1 MLAAILPPHHRHL
14 FIGGLHRSGTSLLHA
29 ILRAHPQISGFADTG
44 VPEDEGQHLQSVYP
58 IGLMFGGPGR
68 FGFDPRAYMDETHR
82 LATPANAARLQAE
95 WAGYWDLRRPVLM
108 EKTPLNLVRM
118 RFLQALFP
126 EAHFLLLLRHPV
138 VVAYATRKWCA
149 SPMPMLIEHSLR
161 CYERAVADLPALR
174 HAHVLKYED
183 LTAQPQAT
191 IDDVLRFLDVAD
203 FANDVAVMR
212 NSNLRYFAE
221 WQNERAEVALRGE
234 AWQPGWLAR
243 TEQRCRALGYGLD
256 DPAPFAPPPA

>member
-1 MLAAILPPHHRHL
+1 MADISDGNRHL

-29 ILRAHPQISGFADTG
+29 VLRAHPQISGFIDTG

-82 LATPANAARLQAE
+82 LATPANAARLLAE
-95 WAGYWDLRRPVLM
+95 WGRYWDLRKPVLM

-118 RFLQALFP
+118 RFLQAMFP

-161 CYERAVADLPALR
+161 CYERAVADLPMLR
-174 HAHVLKYED
+174 HAHVLKYEE
-183 LTAQPQAT
+183 LMTQPQAT
-191 IDDVLRFLDVAD
+191 IDAVLHFVGVDD
-203 FANDVAVMR
+203 FAIDAEVVQD
-212 NSNLRYFAE
+212 SNARYFAE
-221 WQNERAEVALRGE
+221 WQNERAEVVLRGE

-243 TEQRCRALGYGLD
+243 TEQRCRALAYRLD
-256 DPAPFAPPPA
+256 DPAPVVIPA

>member
-1 MLAAILPPHHRHL
+1 MPDNPHHRHL
-14 FIGGLHRSGTSLLHA
+14 FIAGLHRSGTSLLHA
-29 ILRAHPQISGFADTG
+29 ILRGHPEISGFADTG

-68 FGFDPRAYMDETHR
+68 FGFDPRAYMDENHR
-82 LATPANAARLQAE
+82 LATPANAARLMAE
-95 WAGYWDLRRPVLM
+95 WGRYWDPRKPVLM

-126 EAHFLLLLRHPV
+126 QARFLLLLRHPV

-174 HAHVLKYED
+174 HAHVLNYED
-183 LTAQPQAT
+183 LMAQPQAT
-191 IDDVLRFLDVAD
+191 IDAILRFVGVGD
-203 FANDVAVMR
+203 FAIDAALIQD
-212 NSNLRYFAE
+212 SNPRYFAE
-221 WQNERAEVALRGE
+221 WQRERAEVVPRGE
-234 AWQPGWLAR
+234 AWQAGWLAR
-243 TEQRCRALGYGLD
+243 TERRCRALGYGLD
-256 DPAPFAPPPA
+256 DPAAVVMPA